1 MITAWM
7 PVTYGEELFLNLYEE
22 LGEQMRVTGPK
33 GSQMEYLVNF
43 PAFETFAKLSATC
56 EVFLRCVRC
65 AIDQYRQGSSAPAIR
80 FAQAARRELD
90 LPSQLLQNQK
100 FAERLKQ
107 VGRIASEQ
115 HRDRTIEAN
124 ATRNEPNQCYL
135 CGETLTKTGHST
147 RTIEHLWPLSLGGET
162 VENNLILACNDC
174 NSKRGHMMTWACGP
188 VHSTYYTYSSNNPKT
203 KNPPADLRLSL
214 ALARLM
220 QAAAPMRGRREP
232 RTLKEAAQLVRP
244 AILDL
249 DVQKDRPYV
258 YFELLQEM
266 REPA

>member
-1 MITAWM
+1 
-7 PVTYGEELFLNLYEE
+7 
-22 LGEQMRVTGPK
+22 
-33 GSQMEYLVNF
+33 
-43 PAFETFAKLSATC
+43 
-56 EVFLRCVRC
+56 
-65 AIDQYRQGSSAPAIR
+65 
-80 FAQAARRELD
+80 
-90 LPSQLLQNQK
+90 
-100 FAERLKQ
+100 
-107 VGRIASEQ
+107 
-115 HRDRTIEAN
+115 
-124 ATRNEPNQCYL
+124 
-135 CGETLTKTGHST
+135 
-147 RTIEHLWPLSLGGET
+147 
-162 VENNLILACNDC
+162 
-174 NSKRGHMMTWACGP
+174 MTWACGP